1 MKRNSYFLIF
11 ILLLAVFLGACSLPW
26 QKKKLEPIIIPEE
39 VPAAVLEGNNSG
51 QMKKFANYQ
60 ELKSFL
66 DKQVASRPVYY
77 RNSMTTRGL
86 GMDMALSLS
95 DVAMKESSGSQ
106 NSNNSSDDYSR
117 TNVQVQGVD
126 EADIIKTDG
135 QYIYAVI
142 YNDLHIIKAY
152 PAGEIA
158 AVAKISFSSRPSEIY
173 LDGDRLVVIGA
184 DNQIMNSEV
193 YRGFRRQSPYTFVN
207 VFDLSNPVE
216 PKQIRTLDFE
226 GSYRDSRLIA
236 GNLYLILNNYSNY
249 VAGETL
255 VPRLVDGGKILGT
268 DCAEGKR
275 CFAPDVYYFDVD
287 YDAYNFVSL
296 NSLDLKAPDAAVFSQ
311 TYLLSN
317 AQNIYV
323 SAKNIFISYTQY
335 LDAEELSLAVMRS
348 VLSDKLSA
356 VERERLAKIDAVD
369 NDILNKQE
377 KRQKLMQI
385 FESFLSSRSATER
398 IDLEASLT
406 EALENKYKEE
416 EQNLERTVIH
426 KFALNGGQP
435 IYRANGSVPGVALNQ
450 FSFDEDELGNFRLAT
465 TRSGN
470 FTMGTSVAESYSNLF
485 VLSPDLKLLGSV
497 ENLAPGERIYSVR
510 FLGKRAYL
518 VTFKQ
523 TDPLFVIDLS
533 NATAP
538 KLLGELKVPG
548 FSNYLHPYD
557 ENTLIGLGKDV
568 QTDVYGNIKTG
579 GVKLSLFDVSD
590 PSNPRELD
598 TYVAG
603 AAGSDSLALYNHKAF
618 LFSKEKNLLSI
629 PVSLTSMLS
638 SYRRYFSGA
647 LVFSIEN
654 SRFQLRGQIDHSDGG
669 KYQRS
674 DYFCGSYCY
683 DNSVQRALYIQDALY
698 SLSNKYLKVN
708 NLSDLTLL
716 RSLKLTPDTEIDA
729 LVEPVREEIEV
740 IEAPREE
747 IISSTPV
754 GPVLPP
760 PVEAPVDSSL
770 PLSDALNSG
779 EEMASSSETGVGDDI
794 SSSSPLLP

>member
-1 MKRNSYFLIF
+1 MKKNSYFLVF
-11 ILLLAVFLGACSLPW
+11 ILLSAVFLGACSLPW
-26 QKKKLEPIIIPEE
+26 QKKKIEPIVPISEE
-39 VPAAVLEGNNSG
+39 TPVPVVEGSNSG
-51 QMKKFANYQ
+51 QMKKFANYE

-66 DKQVASRPVYY
+66 DKQAASRPTYY
-77 RNSMTTRGL
+77 RNSLASGGRNI
-86 GMDMALSLS
+86 DMALSVS
-95 DVAMKESSGSQ
+95 DSAMSATKESIGSQ
-106 NSNNSSDDYSR
+106 NSNASSDDYSR

-135 QYIYAVI
+135 KYIYAVI
-142 YNDLHIIKAY
+142 YNDLHIIKAF
-152 PAGEIA
+152 PAGETA

-173 LDGDRLVVIGA
+173 LDGGRLVVIGA
-184 DNQIMNSEV
+184 DSQIMNSEV

-207 VFDLSNPVE
+207 IFDLSDPAA

-226 GSYRDSRLIA
+226 GSYRDSRLVA
-236 GNLYLILNNYSNY
+236 GNLYLILNNYNNY
-249 VAGETL
+249 VSGETL
-255 VPRLVDGGKILGT
+255 VPRLVDGGKILST

-296 NSLDLKAPDAAVFSQ
+296 NSLDLKTPDAPVFSQ

-323 SAKNIFISYTQY
+323 SAKNLFIAYTQY
-335 LDAEELSLAVMRS
+335 LDAEELSLTVMRS

-356 VERERLAKIDAVD
+356 AEKERLAKIDAVD

-385 FESFLSSRSATER
+385 FESFLSSRSAAELT
-398 IDLEASLT
+398 DLEAKVT
-406 EALENKYKEE
+406 EALQNKYKEE
-416 EQNLERTVIH
+416 EKNLERTVIH

-435 IYRANGSVPGVALNQ
+435 TYRANGSVPGAALNQ
-450 FSFDEDELGNFRLAT
+450 FSFDEDEDGNFRLAT
-465 TRSGN
+465 TRSRN
-470 FTMGTSVAESYSNLF
+470 FTMGTGASESYSNLF
-485 VLSPDLKLLGSV
+485 ILSPELKLLGSV

-590 PSNPRELD
+590 PANPRELD

-629 PVSLTSMLS
+629 PVSLTSMVNN
-638 SYRRYFSGA
+638 YRRYFSGA

-654 SRFQLRGQIDHSDGG
+654 NRFQLRGQIDHSDGG

-674 DYFCGSYCY
+674 DYFCGSSCY
-683 DNSVQRALYIQDALY
+683 DNSVQRALYIQDAFY

-708 NLSDLTLL
+708 SLSDLSLL
-716 RSLKLTPDTEIDA
+716 RSLKLTPDTELDQ
-729 LVEPVREEIEV
+729 LVTPVKEEPEV
-740 IEAPREE
+740 IAAPVEE
-747 IISSTPV
+747 TKPSLPV
-754 GPVLPP
+754 GPILPP
-760 PVEAPVDSSL
+760 PAETPVVD
-770 PLSDALNSG
+770 PLSADPLV
-779 EEMASSSETGVGDDI
+779 ASSSGASVGNDT
-794 SSSSPLLP
+794 SSSSPLVP